1 MVSKKESFLA
11 RWSRLKRQN
20 APEAVMPPAS
30 RPAGPVEP
38 LPALDSLDFSSD
50 FSAFLRA
57 EVEEQVKRAALKKLF
72 HSDHFNRMDGLDV
85 YIDDYNQFEPLTEDI
100 LSQLNHARELLSP
113 AGQTDSVE
121 NPDPVRAQ
129 DEGEGEREGEGRT
142 PPRDSPEQQA

>member
-1 MVSKKESFLA
+1 MISKKENFLA
-11 RWSRLKRQN
+11 RWSRLKRQGTES
-20 APEAVMPPAS
+20 AGTPPAP
-30 RPAGPVEP
+30 RPAEPVEP

-100 LSQLNHARELLSP
+100 LSQLNHARELLSAPEQADGAENRDP
-113 AGQTDSVE
+113 APT
-121 NPDPVRAQ
+121 Q
-129 DEGEGEREGEGRT
+129 DEGQRAGEDRI
-142 PPRDSPEQQA
+142 PPDSAGQPT